1 MTAPGSWSFPP
12 VVPALRSDEV
22 HVWRARL
29 DLVPTGPRTGQPEL
43 SSDEIARAS
52 QFVLERDRDRF
63 VAGRTILREIL
74 GRYLQRAPAK
84 IDFTYNPYGK
94 PQLRFND
101 SDPPIRFN
109 LAHSDG
115 LAVYAISRDR
125 EIGVDIEMVRDRVST
140 GEIADHFFT
149 QMEISEFRALTKDKQ
164 NEGFFLWWS
173 RKEAYLKALGAGLS
187 IPLDSFDVSLTPGTP
202 MVLRSSDRTRW
213 TVRSFQPRIGY
224 VGALVVEGAPFVL
237 KLWDYATSGDMRS

>member
-1 MTAPGSWSFPP
+1 M
-12 VVPALRSDEV
+12 PALRSDEV

-29 DLVPTGPRTGQPEL
+29 DLVPTGPRSGQPEL

-63 VAGRTILREIL
+63 VAGRRILREIL
-74 GRYLQRAPAK
+74 GGYLQRAPEK
-84 IDFTYNPYGK
+84 IDFTYNPHGK

-115 LAVYAISRDR
+115 LAVYAISLNR

-202 MVLRSSDRTRW
+202 MVLRSSDSTRW

-224 VGALVVEGAPFVL
+224 VGALVVEGAPFEL
-237 KLWDYATSGDMRS
+237 KLWDYAASGDVGS